1 MSKFFKNKLFRY
13 LFVLLFFNTAISP
26 VKSSSAL
33 AAWALNSSGF
43 LELRT
48 KSNTNL
54 EAYFQKAS
62 NTYGDRF
69 WIDFPGELK
78 TPRTIKGN
86 GPIKEIRLG
95 KPITGKTRLVV
106 EFTDDHNIKPLTW
119 RLIGLDQNRWKIK
132 LFSPP
137 NSFRTIGE
145 GIVNKKNIEIKTNQ
159 KPNYAN
165 KRNSDYLR
173 LPDIKKKNSLVI
185 IDPGHGGPDPGAIGI
200 SGIRETDVVLD
211 VSKRV
216 KQLLSEKG
224 VRVRLTRKSEI
235 DLDLPPRVLYANE
248 MGADIFVSIH
258 ANASQGKKRN
268 INGLETFYYRGWR
281 GRLLAKRIQK
291 HILRVSPGSLDR
303 GVKQGKFY
311 VIKNTRMPAVLVEIG
326 FLTGRLDARRLE
338 QSMHRKRIA
347 FAIAKGILE
356 YLSKVG

>member
-13 LFVLLFFNTAISP
+13 LFVLLFFNASISP

-106 EFTDDHNIKPLTW
+106 EFTDDNNIKPLTW

-137 NSFRTIGE
+137 NSFKTIGE

-200 SGIRETDVVLD
+200 RGIRETDVVLD

-235 DLDLPPRVLYANE
+235 DLDLPPRVLFANRT
-248 MGADIFVSIH
+248 GADIFVSIH

-268 INGLETFYYRGWR
+268 INGLETFYYRGWK

-291 HILRVSPGSLDR
+291 HILRVSPGSPDR

-338 QSMHRKRIA
+338 QSIHRKRIA